1 MHGHVAGRRDDG
13 TTWVMY
19 HWHAM
24 GTPGATAERDGF
36 AQMGHLISLGGL
48 DIPNLEFH
56 EQSFDV
62 RYIEH
67 EQRID
72 NAGPGLRRGG
82 TGVRYVADVLQP
94 ATWSY
99 RAEGLGSVSGH
110 GVQDG
115 GDGGVGLEWIHPVGQ
130 EEFVPPKYGVQK
142 LGPARITAE
151 TPGGGG
157 WGNPFDRDPQV
168 VLRDVRD
175 HVVSVEAAATD
186 YGVVI
191 TDNGRSVDLAA
202 TEALRGQA

>member
-1 MHGHVAGRRDDG
+1 M
-13 TTWVMY
+13 
-19 HWHAM
+19 
-24 GTPGATAERDGF
+24 
-36 AQMGHLISLGGL
+36 
-48 DIPNLEFH
+48 
-56 EQSFDV
+56 
-62 RYIEH
+62 
-67 EQRID
+67 
-72 NAGPGLRRGG
+72 
-82 TGVRYVADVLQP
+82 
-94 ATWSY
+94 
-99 RAEGLGSVSGH
+99 
-110 GVQDG
+110 
-115 GDGGVGLEWIHPVGQ
+115 
-130 EEFVPPKYGVQK
+130 PPKYGVQK